1 MRLVVC
7 NIVSPAAAADLGDPA
22 AAAAA
27 AAAAASVNS
36 PLLLSAEG
44 WLLAAAV
51 LGLPLLLLGPLLEAL
66 ARLDPAGDTAAAAVN
81 VGAML

>member
-1 MRLVVC
+1 
-7 NIVSPAAAADLGDPA
+7 
-22 AAAAA
+22 
-27 AAAAASVNS
+27 VNR

-51 LGLPLLLLGPLLEAL
+51 LGLPLLLLGPLLETL
-66 ARLDPAGDTAAAAVN
+66 AGLDPAGDTAAAADVAAAAAAAAAVN